1 MHFLP
6 LIYFRINSIL
16 EKNIAAVQRLRPT
29 AFPLTTKLLTR
40 LHTATQNPSPFFL
53 SVPNSVKKIDCF
65 LFSVKVIV

>member
-16 EKNIAAVQRLRPT
+16 EKNIAAVSEAKT
-29 AFPLTTKLLTR
+29 NCITTKLLTR